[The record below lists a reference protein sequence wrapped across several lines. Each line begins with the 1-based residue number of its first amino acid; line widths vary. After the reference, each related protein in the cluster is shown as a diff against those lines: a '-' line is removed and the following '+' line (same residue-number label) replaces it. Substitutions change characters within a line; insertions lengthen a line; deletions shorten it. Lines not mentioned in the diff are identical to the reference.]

1 MSAAAYDLLG
11 GHFEFE
17 QEAPPYLPNAPPP
30 IYKPKSVCRTVA
42 PVSPPLMHW
51 PSQCAPHD
59 HHLSAVGGGGLSPG
73 AGPDGASKFPFP
85 QSKFPSALLSL
96 QTLMSLGRLY
106 RVIGV

>member
-11 GHFEFE
+11 GHFEFD

-42 PVSPPLMHW
+42 PVSPHSWIGLHSAFHMTTTTCLPLVVPARTMQV
-51 PSQCAPHD
+51 SFPHQ
-59 HHLSAVGGGGLSPG
+59 S
-73 AGPDGASKFPFP
+73 FPH
-85 QSKFPSALLSL
+85 QRSCHT
-96 QTLMSLGRLY
+96 QTLMSLGVPN